1 MSRRTR
7 GVVPA
12 AWTSKRPPSIG
23 PVLRST
29 SGGWITRP
37 PLGTGAD
44 GVSRPRARR
53 AEVRRGAL
61 EARRSGPPL
70 RLERDRRVVG
80 ERAERVGGATPEPH
94 AVTGQREIRR
104 RRASAV
110 ARAQDRDL
118 HATTPEARSS
128 AILAVEYL
136 SNPPR
141 TASVCS
147 PSFGGGG
154 TSRPIAPSTLTGV
167 PSAGS
172 FPWTGWALSTT
183 TPRRLTW
190 RPARTRSTD
199 RIGAQGTPS
208 ACRRA
213 SQSSA
218 VRRRKAASIRG
229 ASTSRFA
236 TRSRLVLKRRSG

>member
-1 MSRRTR
+1 ERRDQD
-7 GVVPA
+7 
-12 AWTSKRPPSIG
+12 
-23 PVLRST
+23 LRA
-29 SGGWITRP
+29 
-37 PLGTGAD
+37 LD
-44 GVSRPRARR
+44 GL

-61 EARRSGPPL
+61 EARRSVPPFG
-70 RLERDRRVVG
+70 LERDRRVVG

-94 AVTGQREIRR
+94 AVTGQREIGR

-128 AILAVEYL
+128 AILVVEYL

-147 PSFGGGG
+147 PSFGAGS

-172 FPWTGWALSTT
+172 FPWTGWAISTT
-183 TPRRLTW
+183 IPRRCTW
-190 RPARTRSTD
+190 GSARTRSTE
-199 RIGAQGTPS
+199 RLGAQGTPA

-218 VRRRKAASIRG
+218 VRRRQAASLRG
-229 ASTSRFA
+229 ASTSPAA
-236 TRSRLVLKRRSG
+236 TRSGLGVTRRARARA